1 MATYIHFLHESFHF
15 WTWNDGTI
23 FTMFFGQLGCAPRK
37 GQDYTKDFMDWKCK
51 LIFPKTQDPNAAG
64 NHFAEIASF
73 ISKWTSKEGVS
84 RVLLVL
90 LIVC

>member
-1 MATYIHFLHESFHF
+1 
-15 WTWNDGTI
+15 
-23 FTMFFGQLGCAPRK
+23 
-37 GQDYTKDFMDWKCK
+37 MDWKCK
-51 LIFPKTQDPNAAG
+51 LVFPKTQDPNASG

-90 LIVC
+90 FIDCVFHYYVVLSFTLIQYLPHPAHPNFRFFSPVIKSCTGHCCFLWF

>member
-1 MATYIHFLHESFHF
+1 
-15 WTWNDGTI
+15 
-23 FTMFFGQLGCAPRK
+23 MFFGQLGCAPRK

-84 RVLLVL
+84 RVLLVR